1 MGERMGSVCMWG
13 VRVRV
18 RSEEREKHLSKDGDA
33 WERMGRVKYGEEW
46 EVRQGGKHEVISDMW
61 QKRGLDMWQKWG
73 VWEQITK
80 QENSFLTCGGNGVRH
95 MGKMGCVGG

>member
-1 MGERMGSVCMWG
+1 MHVGGKNGGRG
-13 VRVRV
+13 
-18 RSEEREKHLSKDGDA
+18 SEEREKHLSKDGDA
-33 WERMGRVKYGEEW
+33 WGRMGRVKYGEEW